1 MSGLLMKGFSQ
12 TIEHETKEQRSG
24 SLDLLLDTLG
34 ANIWQIYKRV
44 IRTGSGVHSWI
55 GVLMVPHP
63 LTNFEL

>member
-12 TIEHETKEQRSG
+12 TIEHETKQRSG
-24 SLDLLLDTLG
+24 SLGLLLGTLG